1 MSAECLNVQGFDENM
16 MAMLKQQYPARLMP
30 QLVQSSQATL
40 QVSLNVQSPLAGSF
54 LAGQQSKTKLQLLV
68 SRLCCYASFSI
79 PTLGLLYAMLTSLP
93 AISCAC
99 CVQCEVFVVC
109 CEDT

>member
-1 MSAECLNVQGFDENM
+1 
-16 MAMLKQQYPARLMP
+16 MLKQQYPARLMP

-68 SRLCCYASFSI
+68 SCLCCYASFSI
-79 PTLGLLYAMLTSLP
+79 PTLGLLYAMLTPL
-93 AISCAC
+93 SCYLL
-99 CVQCEVFVVC
+99 CVLCSV
-109 CEDT
+109 